1 MLSAGKIGGDS
12 LYSIPYF
19 FSSPEKNSG
28 EKAPTHGKVIP
39 FLAQRS
45 VSCLMLANC
54 LAFMKENE
62 K

>member
-1 MLSAGKIGGDS
+1 MLSAGKLGK
-12 LYSIPYF
+12 LASIPF
-19 FSSPEKNSG
+19 LAFSPEKKSG
-28 EKAPTHGKVIP
+28 EKAPAHGRVIP

>member
-1 MLSAGKIGGDS
+1 LGK
-12 LYSIPYF
+12 LASIPSLAF
-19 FSSPEKNSG
+19 SPEKKSG
-28 EKAPTHGKVIP
+28 EKAPAHGRVIP